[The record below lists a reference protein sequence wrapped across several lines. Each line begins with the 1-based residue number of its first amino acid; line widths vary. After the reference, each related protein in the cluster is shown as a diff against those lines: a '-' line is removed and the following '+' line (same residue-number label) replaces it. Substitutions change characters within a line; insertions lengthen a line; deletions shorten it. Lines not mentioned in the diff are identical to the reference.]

1 MIYLYFTVT
10 LWGRLN
16 VCLCSRV
23 MLAAHE
29 TNHSVCM
36 ISSCLYQLK
45 LLPDVVVHR
54 CLTWGQWSVV
64 PTTRRSSAPLSA
76 TSTRQLQSK
85 WPPSYCQTKP
95 QQNQREITVYCKLK
109 VINQKK
115 YAVLNLRLIISAAE
129 PAPPPCTAPATAPGF
144 PHFNGGVSGL
154 WSDKNII

>member
-1 MIYLYFTVT
+1 MRQAQCLPLLPCHACSSRDKSF
-10 LWGRLN
+10 RL
-16 VCLCSRV
+16 
-23 MLAAHE
+23 
-29 TNHSVCM
+29 

-129 PAPPPCTAPATAPGF
+129 PAPPLLRLRQRLRVSPILTAASPAYDPIKILYKT
-144 PHFNGGVSGL
+144 
-154 WSDKNII
+154 KQI